1 MLTKHLKCGGK
12 CIKYIVGKR
21 EWLKNSICLNAHLVY
36 YIIEGLLI
44 TKKNSNDIIII
55 IYCK

>member
-1 MLTKHLKCGGK
+1 MLTKHLKYGGK

-36 YIIEGLLI
+36 IIEGLLI